1 MDIEVGSMAKDG
13 SEAGE
18 SVAKGHNVL
27 FSILL
32 LQASLVFLK
41 QLPDLS
47 YIDACEHFKSRW
59 ENDYENVIAGGDAEK
74 ENVIKVFKDNGLE
87 NCLGGDA
94 TDAEEVFTICRNTR
108 RIADVYVAGGPNARL
123 NFLKLQQRLLLSSIQ
138 AFRRATPARM
148 DPVFTTGLRS
158 LQLNSKKPDTEG
170 C

>member
-47 YIDACEHFKSRW
+47 YIDACEHFKSRCQFGFTQI
-59 ENDYENVIAGGDAEK
+59 NH
-74 ENVIKVFKDNGLE
+74 FK
-87 NCLGGDA
+87 
-94 TDAEEVFTICRNTR
+94 
-108 RIADVYVAGGPNARL
+108 
-123 NFLKLQQRLLLSSIQ
+123 
-138 AFRRATPARM
+138 
-148 DPVFTTGLRS
+148 
-158 LQLNSKKPDTEG
+158 
-170 C
+170 